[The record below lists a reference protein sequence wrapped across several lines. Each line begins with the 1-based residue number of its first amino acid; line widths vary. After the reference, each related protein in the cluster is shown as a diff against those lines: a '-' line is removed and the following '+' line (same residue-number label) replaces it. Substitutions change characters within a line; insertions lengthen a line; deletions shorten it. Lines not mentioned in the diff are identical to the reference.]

1 MIDTIINQTNSYFN
15 KNIVLVGLG
24 ENLVLIL
31 YNTGNRYLFSGDY
44 LYNMEEIMHL
54 ASIYLIAKDF
64 NKSVDFYEKILEMK
78 VSKQNMD
85 RFAMFEFEGQC
96 IAIMNGYFDSQNPEK
111 VIHKGQYNAYFDDY
125 NSIVQMQNSRKVV
138 LNFWDE
144 DLEKEYNR
152 VKQLNITDTLTH
164 IKYVCNVCPYYY
176 FQLADPDGNVI
187 EVTGEYTPKEGEFNE

>member
-54 ASIYLIAKDF
+54 GSIYLIAKDF